1 MSEPVEHLIQSA
13 SRGEA
18 AAVEELLTRY
28 LPALR
33 AFVRLRADPALRARE
48 SDSDLVQST
57 CRAILQR
64 AGQFQFGGEEG
75 FKRWLFT
82 TALRTMIDKNAR
94 WRTEKR
100 AGPRMEHDDEAG
112 QEYYRSLS
120 SPSQQAIARETR
132 ERIEQAFS
140 ELTEEER
147 EVISLARI
155 AGLSHR
161 EIGLAMNRS
170 EGATRVLL
178 HRSLVN
184 LARRLDTSP

>member
-13 SRGEA
+13 SRGEP

-82 TALRTMIDKNAR
+82 TALRTMIDKHAR

-100 AGPRMEHDDEAG
+100 AGPRTEHDDELG
-112 QEYYRSLS
+112 LEYYRSFS
-120 SPSQQAIARETR
+120 SPSQQAMARETR

-140 ELTEEER
+140 ELEEEER
-147 EVISLARI
+147 EVISLARV

-178 HRSLVN
+178 HRSLVH